1 VEVWGCGILAAMS
14 IATSDA
20 LRSYFRTFES
30 GGVNAAAEFWHPEIE
45 WRAIENAADDVGV
58 IRGHDALRSYYE
70 DWIDT
75 LADLRAEV
83 EEVLFE
89 ADDRVA
95 VVVHN
100 SGRGRASG
108 AAAEGRYYVTCV
120 VRAGRIVAG
129 REYATREQALEGV
142 HRLT

>member
-1 VEVWGCGILAAMS
+1 MS
-14 IATSDA
+14 ISTSDVV
-20 LRSYFRTFES
+20 RSYFRTFEA
-30 GGVNAAAEFWHPEIE
+30 GGVDAAAEFWHPDIE
-45 WRAIENAADDVGV
+45 WRAVESAAHHAGV
-58 IRGHDALRSYYE
+58 IRGHDALRHYYE

-95 VVVHN
+95 VAIRN

-108 AAAEGRYYVTCV
+108 AAAEGRYYVACV
-120 VRAGRIVAG
+120 VRAGRIVTG
-129 REYATREQALEGV
+129 REYATREQALEAV
-142 HRLT
+142 RL

>member
-1 VEVWGCGILAAMS
+1 MPA
-14 IATSDA
+14 SDVV
-20 LRSYFRTFES
+20 RSYFGTFES
-30 GGVNAAAEFWHPEIE
+30 GGVDAAAEFWHPEIE
-45 WRAIENAADDVGV
+45 WRAIESAADDVGV
-58 IRGHDALRSYYE
+58 IRGHDALRHYYE

-83 EEVLFE
+83 EELLFE

-108 AAAEGRYYVTCV
+108 AAAEGRYYVACV
-120 VRAGRIVAG
+120 IRAGRIVTG
-129 REYATREQALEGV
+129 REYATREKAIEAIGL
-142 HRLT
+142 LT

>member
-1 VEVWGCGILAAMS
+1 MTIS
-14 IATSDA
+14 TSDVV
-20 LRSYFRTFES
+20 RSYFRTFES
-30 GGVNAAAEFWHPEIE
+30 GGVDAAAEFWHPDIE
-45 WRAIENAADDVGV
+45 WRAVGSAADDIGV
-58 IRGHDALRSYYE
+58 IRGHDALRHYYE

-95 VVVHN
+95 VAVRN

-108 AAAEGRYYVTCV
+108 AAAEGRYYVACV
-120 VRAGRIVAG
+120 VRGDRIVAG

-142 HRLT
+142 RLLI